1 MTLGRAPTKEEQ
13 DLVRGRHLRGQRPYS
28 DEQDATIV
36 DLTKEL
42 SDAEAAYKLDLTKRD
57 TQIADL
63 KTSLSSIK
71 TQIAEA
77 KTAEA
82 EAAAAIAAAQ
92 SKTKPKTANPQINSL
107 IRSQQAAKENARKYA
122 NFRIF

>member
-1 MTLGRAPTKEEQ
+1 MIGTPEIDYEQANDELALFLQQKE
-13 DLVRGRHLRGQRPYS
+13 
-28 DEQDATIV
+28 
-36 DLTKEL
+36 KEKK
-42 SDAEAAYKLDLTKRD
+42 E
-57 TQIADL
+57 
-63 KTSLSSIK
+63 
-71 TQIAEA
+71 
-77 KTAEA
+77 AEA